1 MFGKT
6 FKWKIYACLCLA
18 TVLTACGGSGGSTT
32 ETATVDLPTIIT
44 PIAPITAAELGV
56 SLTSTKNL
64 QFTWADVPD
73 ATYYNLKEDSTG
85 GSGFSLMKTF
95 DKQSFP
101 VNSFDLVVPLYERL
115 NARYIL
121 QSCNVGGCTD
131 SRTLYSSTIIAEM
144 IDNIDYFKAHNSQT
158 SDYFGQSLSLSADGN
173 TLAVGAKDEDSH
185 ATGTDGDQTN
195 NDAHEAGAVYVFTRV
210 SGIWT
215 QQAYVKASNT
225 GADDHFG
232 ESLSLSA
239 DGNTLAVGA
248 TGEDSHATGIGG
260 DQTDNTKNA
269 SGAVYVFTRVGNK
282 WTQQAYVKASN
293 SRGASWFGT
302 SLSLSENG
310 NALAVGAYGEGSNA
324 TGVNGNQADQ
334 SSSLAGAVYL
344 FTRTGDVWT
353 QEAYLK
359 ASSTGAGDYFGGTL
373 NLSADGNTLAVGA
386 KNESSSA
393 KGVNGGEINNNAP
406 KSGAIYIFTRVTGAW
421 AQQAYLKASNTG
433 VEDYFGE
440 TLSLSGDGNT
450 LAVGAPW
457 EDSNATVVN
466 GDQTNNSA
474 SISGAVY
481 VFTRVGGTWT
491 QQAYLKGSE
500 TGLVSAF
507 GSSLSLSV
515 DGNTLTVGA
524 TGDGF
529 LSEDGGRLVSYSG
542 AGAVYVFKRAATTW
556 VQQEYVMASNFGAND
571 AFGSSVSLSGDGS
584 VFAVGS
590 DKEDSNATGV
600 NGDQANNETLNS
612 GAVYVY

>member
-18 TVLTACGGSGGSTT
+18 TVLTACGGSTT
-32 ETATVDLPTIIT
+32 ETTTVDLPTIIT
-44 PIAPITAAELGV
+44 PIAPIIAAELGL

-64 QFTWADVPD
+64 HFTWINVPD

-101 VNSFDLVVPLYERL
+101 ANSFDLVVPLYERL

-144 IDNIDYFKAHNSQT
+144 IGNIDYFKAHNSQT

-239 DGNTLAVGA
+239 GGNTLAVGA
-248 TGEDSHATGIGG
+248 TGEASNATGIGG
-260 DQTDNTKNA
+260 DQTNNGA
-269 SGAVYVFTRVGNK
+269 NSSGAVYVFTRVGNT

-310 NALAVGAYGEGSNA
+310 NALAVGAYGERSNA
-324 TGVNGNQADQ
+324 TGVNGDQ
-334 SSSLAGAVYL
+334 SDQSNDLAGAVYL
-344 FTRTGDVWT
+344 FTRMGTVWT
-353 QEAYLK
+353 QDAYLK
-359 ASSTGAGDYFGGTL
+359 ASNTESHDYFGGTL
-373 NLSADGNTLAVGA
+373 NLSADGDTLAVSA
-386 KNESSSA
+386 SEESSNA
-393 KGVNGGEINNNAP
+393 IGVNGNESNNNAS

-440 TLSLSGDGNT
+440 SLSLSGDGNT

-457 EDSNATVVN
+457 EDSNATAVN
-466 GDQTNNSA
+466 GDQINNSA
-474 SISGAVY
+474 SLSGAVY
-481 VFTRVGGTWT
+481 VFTRVGGTWA

-500 TGLVSAF
+500 TKVISAF
-507 GSSLSLSV
+507 GESLSLSA

-524 TGDGF
+524 TG
-529 LSEDGGRLVSYSG
+529 EDGDVGTLVFYEG

-556 VQQEYVMASNFGAND
+556 TQQDYVMASNFGAKDN
-571 AFGSSVSLSGDGS
+571 FGSSVSLSGDGS

-590 DKEDSNATGV
+590 DQEDSNATGV